1 MEAEKLKKTAMLD
14 ENKMSPIV
22 KLIVTPMELVNKYK
36 EMEILLL
43 EKIPWGGHVTAVW
56 TYWKGWIVVRNRDY
70 TDLM

>member
-43 EKIPWGGHVTAVW
+43 EKIP
-56 TYWKGWIVVRNRDY
+56 
-70 TDLM
+70 